1 MVPADAWTFT
11 LLVVLTVFAVVAEMG
26 VAETVVMLLGAAIT
40 VMGVVEFWVVVV
52 TVLGLGVEVALP

>member
-1 MVPADAWTFT
+1 LVPADAWTFT